1 MSNVE
6 YGLKNALNRVEK
18 FLQRLRGEPEVKRTS
33 ENRAARYERELAQ
46 SVALSGPTG
55 GVGNEQLRYGAVKET
70 NIPVKENRA
79 LGSYLEFEKQTQVS
93 NTSCEMVYEEE
104 NKESKC
110 VLIQVAGSLSKRDRK
125 PIPLPKVDRFL

>member
-55 GVGNEQLRYGAVKET
+55 GVGNEQLRYSTG
-70 NIPVKENRA
+70 N
-79 LGSYLEFEKQTQVS
+79 
-93 NTSCEMVYEEE
+93 
-104 NKESKC
+104 
-110 VLIQVAGSLSKRDRK
+110 
-125 PIPLPKVDRFL
+125 